1 MLYLAPPSEF
11 KAKYL
16 AFSDASQRKYS
27 NGQTGYIS
35 WVLLQTQS
43 SLLYHVLDWHCCKQS
58 RISFSSIGCEILAAA
73 ASADRASSMVHAI
86 QLLHDSPSPLPLVLT
101 VDSLGLYSTVT
112 TLHEGKDNHLC
123 PTVARL
129 RDSFEPGEI
138 QTIQWIA
145 GDSNIAECFDKAQY
159 WNVSDP

>member
-1 MLYLAPPSEF
+1 M
-11 KAKYL
+11 
-16 AFSDASQRKYS
+16 
-27 NGQTGYIS
+27 
-35 WVLLQTQS
+35 LQTQS

-58 RISFSSIGCEILAAA
+58 RIYFSSIGCEILSAA

-101 VDSLGLYSTVT
+101 VDSLGLYSTIT
-112 TLHEGKDNHLC
+112 TLHEGKDNRLC

-145 GDSNIAECFDKAQY
+145 GDSNIADALTKRNTGMYRILNRICLTGTIEATLFK
-159 WNVSDP
+159 VSQRALSQD